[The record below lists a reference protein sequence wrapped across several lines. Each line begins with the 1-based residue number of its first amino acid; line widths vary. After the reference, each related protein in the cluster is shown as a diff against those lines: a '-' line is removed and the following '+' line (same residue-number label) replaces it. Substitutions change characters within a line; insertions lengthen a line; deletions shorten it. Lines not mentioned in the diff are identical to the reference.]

1 MEVLRQIPYAYGVPP
16 RIAELA
22 YEAAEK
28 MDRFPVADFADSTA
42 DASSAVAAVP
52 EVESFE
58 EGEGGSSDA
67 SNVDLTIEEM
77 QQLLGFSGE
86 DNVTLESLGDLGFA
100 DDDGEDEDIDRLLR
114 NNWDENDASEDFIKE
129 S

>member
-1 MEVLRQIPYAYGVPP
+1 
-16 RIAELA
+16 
-22 YEAAEK
+22 